1 MRAVSRK
8 RDAAPDFDIAPQQ
21 KASHIAAASRK
32 RTASRRF
39 FAGAHGLELG
49 MIMLKGKTALVT
61 GSTSG
66 IGLAY
71 ARALAAEGANI
82 TINGFGDA
90 AAIEKERT
98 SIEGDFG
105 VKATYSPADMT
116 KPAEIA
122 DMVHTTE
129 KTFGSLDVLIN
140 NAGIQYVAPIEEFP
154 IEKWDQIL
162 AINLSSAFHTIRAA
176 VPGMKSRKWG
186 RIINTASA
194 HSLVA
199 SPFKAAYVSAKHGL
213 AGLTKTVAL
222 EVATFGIT
230 ANCISPGYVWTPLVE
245 KQIPD
250 TMKARGMTAEQVKRD
265 VLLAAQPTKEFV
277 TVEEVAALAVYLCS
291 GAAKA
296 ITGANL
302 SIDGGWTAE

>member
-1 MRAVSRK
+1 
-8 RDAAPDFDIAPQQ
+8 
-21 KASHIAAASRK
+21 
-32 RTASRRF
+32 
-39 FAGAHGLELG
+39 
-49 MIMLKGKTALVT
+49 MLKGKSALVT

-66 IGLAY
+66 IGLGI
-71 ARALAAEGANI
+71 ARALAEQGANI

-90 AAIEKERT
+90 AAIEKERS
-98 SIEGDFG
+98 SIEKDFG
-105 VKATYSPADMT
+105 VKAAYSAADMT

-122 DMVHTTE
+122 AMVATAE
-129 KTFGSLDVLIN
+129 KTFGSVDVLVN

-154 IEKWDQIL
+154 IEKWDQII
-162 AINLSSAFHTIRAA
+162 AINLSAAFHATRAA

-199 SPFKAAYVSAKHGL
+199 SPFKVAYVSAKHGI

-222 EVATFGIT
+222 ELATFGVT
-230 ANCISPGYVWTPLVE
+230 CNCISPGYVWTPLVE

-250 TMKARGMTAEQVKRD
+250 TMKARNMTAEQVKRD

-277 TVEEVAALAVYLCS
+277 TVDEVASLAVYLCS
-291 GAAKA
+291 DAAKA

>member
-1 MRAVSRK
+1 
-8 RDAAPDFDIAPQQ
+8 
-21 KASHIAAASRK
+21 
-32 RTASRRF
+32 
-39 FAGAHGLELG
+39 
-49 MIMLKGKTALVT
+49 MLKGKTALIT

-66 IGLAY
+66 IGLGY
-71 ARALAAEGANI
+71 ARALAAEGANV

-90 AAIEKERT
+90 AAVEKERA
-98 SIEGDFG
+98 SIEKDFG
-105 VKATYSPADMT
+105 VKAAYSPADMT

-122 DMVHTTE
+122 GMVQTAE
-129 KTFGSLDVLIN
+129 KTYGALDILIN

-162 AINLSSAFHTIRAA
+162 AINLSSAFHAIRAA

-186 RIINTASA
+186 RIISTASA

-230 ANCISPGYVWTPLVE
+230 VNCISPGYVWTPLVE

-250 TMKARGMTAEQVKRD
+250 TMKARGMTEEQVKRD

-277 TVEEVAALAVYLCS
+277 TVDEVSALAVYLCS
-291 GAAKA
+291 DAAKA